1 MDHRPSE
8 GILPGDMILPMTV
21 LRIVRPLEGIPDPS
35 MSRGERRPARPD
47 GSGVVPLLVRPAQ
60 ARSYG

>member
-21 LRIVRPLEGIPDPS
+21 LRIIRPLEGIPDPS
-35 MSRGERRPARPD
+35 MSRGNDA
-47 GSGVVPLLVRPAQ
+47 LLDRMDPGWC
-60 ARSYG
+60 RF